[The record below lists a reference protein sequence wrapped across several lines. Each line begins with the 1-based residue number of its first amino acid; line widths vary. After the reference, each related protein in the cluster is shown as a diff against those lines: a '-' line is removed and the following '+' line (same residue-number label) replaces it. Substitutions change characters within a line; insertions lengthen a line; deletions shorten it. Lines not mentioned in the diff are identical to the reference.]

1 MAYLINRNPPGR
13 IECLHNLCKFIS
25 SKYNIGEQ
33 FNMKDIKYNPEEDNI
48 LNHCNLLNSN
58 SLLNIKYCPYKDNPL
73 NTSGCS
79 LTNGVND
86 DTTKSKE
93 ISNTVNALDS
103 LGFLYR
109 RKRNIEITHQGLLFA
124 KTEYNSAD
132 MLQIIRKAV
141 SGYGMF
147 IGFLAQIKL
156 LGKTSFDTNE
166 ITLGYPN
173 SNEKILYE
181 GNSIIISGG
190 SESDSNTRTKS
201 CLLAWGISCGFFIPE
216 NLDNDSYDAD
226 TLYQEVT
233 RNYTLAKKRNLRKY
247 KITNFPD
254 YLFNGNHI
262 VTKPL
267 DYNNLTKNTGALR
280 ENNQAKIR
288 ELTLKVEPKIKNR
301 RYAIIY
307 ALNKAYLEK
316 TTLDFDTLIDFLNNY
331 PDLFIVNQ
339 ESFDDV
345 MYSELNIAFM
355 VGTPFSIGINNELN
369 PLVGVDMSEVNL
381 GAPDDLI
388 KVMNKFNI

>member
-33 FNMKDIKYNPEEDNI
+33 FNMKDIKYNPQEDNI
-48 LNHCNLLNSN
+48 LNHCNLLKSN

-124 KTEYNSAD
+124 KTEYNSIE

-156 LGKTSFDTNE
+156 LGKNSFDTNE

-226 TLYQEVT
+226 TIYQEVT

-339 ESFDDV
+339 ESFEDV

-355 VGTPFSIGINNELN
+355 VGTPFSIGINNELT

-381 GAPDDLI
+381 GAPGDLI
-388 KVMNKFNI
+388 NVMNKFNI

>member
-13 IECLHNLCKFIS
+13 IECLHNLCEFIS

-33 FNMKDIKYNPEEDNI
+33 FNMKDIKYNPQENNI
-48 LNHCNLLNSN
+48 LNNCNLLKSN

-124 KTEYNSAD
+124 KTEYNSIE

-156 LGKTSFDTNE
+156 LGKNSFDTNE

-226 TLYQEVT
+226 TIYQEVT

-247 KITNFPD
+247 KIKNFPD

-288 ELTLKVEPKIKNR
+288 ELTLTVEPKIKNR

-355 VGTPFSIGINNELN
+355 VGTPFSIGIDNELK
-369 PLVGVDMSEVNL
+369 PLVGVAMSEVNL
-381 GAPDDLI
+381 GAPDVLI
-388 KVMNKFNI
+388 NVMNKFNI

>member
-48 LNHCNLLNSN
+48 LNHCNLLKSN

-109 RKRNIEITHQGLLFA
+109 RNRNIEITHQGLLFA
-124 KTEYNSAD
+124 KTEYNTVD

-226 TLYQEVT
+226 TIYQEVT

-307 ALNKAYLEK
+307 ALNKAYLAK

-345 MYSELNIAFM
+345 MYSELNIAFI
-355 VGTPFSIGINNELN
+355 VGTPFSIGINNELK

-388 KVMNKFNI
+388 NIMNKFNI

>member
-33 FNMKDIKYNPEEDNI
+33 FNMKDIKYNPLEDNI
-48 LNHCNLLNSN
+48 LNHCGLLNSN

-103 LGFLYR
+103 LGFLHR

-124 KTEYNSAD
+124 KTEYNSIE
-132 MLQIIRKAV
+132 MLKIIRKAV

-156 LGKTSFDTNE
+156 LSKKSFDTNE
-166 ITLGYPN
+166 IPLGYPN

-216 NLDNDSYDAD
+216 NLDNDSYNAD

-233 RNYTLAKKRNLRKY
+233 RSYTLAKKRNLRKY

-301 RYAIIY
+301 RYAIIC

-331 PDLFIVNQ
+331 PELFIVNQ
-339 ESFDDV
+339 ESFEDV

-355 VGTPFSIGINNELN
+355 VGTPFSIVTNNELK
-369 PLVGVDMSEVNL
+369 PLVGVDMSKVNL

-388 KVMNKFNI
+388 NVMNKFII

>member
-13 IECLHNLCKFIS
+13 LECLHNLIKFIS
-25 SKYNIGEQ
+25 NKYNIGEQ
-33 FNMKDIKYNPEEDNI
+33 FNMKDIKYDPAEDNI
-48 LNHCNLLNSN
+48 LNHCNLLKSN
-58 SLLNIKYCPYKDNPL
+58 NLLNIKYCPYKDNPL

-93 ISNTVNALDS
+93 ISNTVNALDA

-109 RKRNIEITHQGLLFA
+109 KKRNIELTTEGLLFS
-124 KTEYNSAD
+124 KTDFNSIE
-132 MLQIIRKAV
+132 MLNIIRKAV

-156 LGKTSFDTNE
+156 VERTNFDTNE
-166 ITLGYPN
+166 IILGYPK
-173 SNEKILYE
+173 SDEKIYYE

-201 CLLAWGISCGFFIPE
+201 CLLAWGVSCGFFIPE
-216 NLDNDSYDAD
+216 NLDNINYDSN
-226 TLYQEVT
+226 TLYQKVT
-233 RNYTLAKKRNLRKY
+233 RDYTLAKKRNLRKY
-247 KITNFPD
+247 KVINFPTN
-254 YLFNGNHI
+254 LFEGNHI

-307 ALNKAYLEK
+307 ALNMAFLAK
-316 TTLDFDTLIDFLNNY
+316 TSLDFDSLINFLNDY
-331 PDLFIVNQ
+331 PELFIVNQ
-339 ESFDDV
+339 DSFEDI

-355 VGTPFSIGINNELN
+355 VGTPFEVIENNKLK
-369 PLVGVDMSEVNL
+369 PLVGVDMDEVNI
-381 GAPDDLI
+381 GAPSSLI
-388 KVMNKFNI
+388 NIMNKFKI

>member
-33 FNMKDIKYNPEEDNI
+33 FNMKDIKYNPQENNI
-48 LNHCNLLNSN
+48 LNHCNLLKSN
-58 SLLNIKYCPYKDNPL
+58 SFLNIKYCPYKDNPL

-124 KTEYNSAD
+124 KTEYNSIE

-156 LGKTSFDTNE
+156 LGKNSFDTNE

-181 GNSIIISGG
+181 GNSIIISSG

-226 TLYQEVT
+226 TIYQEVT

-247 KITNFPD
+247 KIKNFPD

-316 TTLDFDTLIDFLNNY
+316 TTLDFDSLIDFLNNY

-355 VGTPFSIGINNELN
+355 VGTPFSIGIDNELK

-381 GAPDDLI
+381 GAPADLI
-388 KVMNKFNI
+388 NVMNKFNI

>member
-33 FNMKDIKYNPEEDNI
+33 FNMKDIKYNPQENNI
-48 LNHCNLLNSN
+48 LNHCNLLKSN

-124 KTEYNSAD
+124 KTEYNSIE

-156 LGKTSFDTNE
+156 LGKNSFDTNE

-181 GNSIIISGG
+181 GNSIIISSG

-226 TLYQEVT
+226 TIYQEVT

-247 KITNFPD
+247 KIKNFPD

-316 TTLDFDTLIDFLNNY
+316 TTLDFDSLIDFLNNY

-355 VGTPFSIGINNELN
+355 VGTPFSIGIDNELK

-381 GAPDDLI
+381 GAPADLI
-388 KVMNKFNI
+388 NVMNKFNI

>member
-13 IECLHNLCKFIS
+13 IECLHNLCKFIG

-33 FNMKDIKYNPEEDNI
+33 FNMKDIKYNPQEYNI
-48 LNHCNLLNSN
+48 LNHCNLLKSN
-58 SLLNIKYCPYKDNPL
+58 NLLNIKYCPYKDNPL

-79 LTNGVND
+79 LTNGIND

-109 RKRNIEITHQGLLFA
+109 RKRNVEITHQGLLFA
-124 KTEYNSAD
+124 KTEYNSIE

-156 LGKTSFDTNE
+156 LGKNSFDTNE

-173 SNEKILYE
+173 SNEKIFYE
-181 GNSIIISGG
+181 GNSIIISSG

-216 NLDNDSYDAD
+216 NLDNDSYDAG
-226 TLYQEVT
+226 TIYQEVT

-247 KITNFPD
+247 KIKNFPD
-254 YLFNGNHI
+254 YLFNGDHI

-288 ELTLKVEPKIKNR
+288 ELTLKFEPKIKNR

-307 ALNKAYLEK
+307 ALNKAFLEK

-355 VGTPFSIGINNELN
+355 VGTPFSIGINNSLK
-369 PLVGVDMSEVNL
+369 PLVGVDMSEVNF
-381 GAPDDLI
+381 GAPVDLI
-388 KVMNKFNI
+388 NVMNKFNI

>member
-124 KTEYNSAD
+124 KTEYNSVD

>member
-13 IECLHNLCKFIS
+13 IECLHNLSKFIS

-33 FNMKDIKYNPEEDNI
+33 FNMKDIKYNPQENNI
-48 LNHCNLLNSN
+48 LNHCNLLKSN

-109 RKRNIEITHQGLLFA
+109 RKRNIEITDQGLLFA
-124 KTEYNSAD
+124 KTEYNSIE

-156 LGKTSFDTNE
+156 LGKNSFDTNE

-226 TLYQEVT
+226 TIYQEVT

-247 KITNFPD
+247 KIKNFPD

-316 TTLDFDTLIDFLNNY
+316 TKLDFDTLIDFLNNY

-355 VGTPFSIGINNELN
+355 VGTPFSIGIDSELK

-388 KVMNKFNI
+388 NVMNKFKI

>member
-33 FNMKDIKYNPEEDNI
+33 FNMKDIKYNAQEDNI
-48 LNHCNLLNSN
+48 LNHCNLLKSN

-124 KTEYNSAD
+124 KTEYNSIE

-156 LGKTSFDTNE
+156 LGKNSFDTNE

-226 TLYQEVT
+226 TIYQEVT

-339 ESFDDV
+339 ESFEDV

-355 VGTPFSIGINNELN
+355 VGTPFSIGINNELK

-388 KVMNKFNI
+388 NVMNKFNI

>member
-1 MAYLINRNPPGR
+1 
-13 IECLHNLCKFIS
+13 
-25 SKYNIGEQ
+25 
-33 FNMKDIKYNPEEDNI
+33 MKDIKYDSSEDNI
-48 LNHCNLLNSN
+48 LNHCSLLKSN

-93 ISNTVNALDS
+93 ISNTVNALDA
-103 LGFLYR
+103 LGFLLR
-109 RKRNIEITHQGLLFA
+109 RKRNIQITHQGLLFA
-124 KTEYNSAD
+124 KTEYNSIE
-132 MLQIIRKAV
+132 MLKIIRNAV

-156 LGKTSFDTNE
+156 LGKNSFDTNE

-181 GNSIIISGG
+181 GNTIIISGG

-216 NLDNDSYDAD
+216 NLDDDSYNAD
-226 TLYQEVT
+226 TSYQVVT
-233 RNYTLAKKRNLRKY
+233 RTYTLAKKRNLRKY
-247 KITNFPD
+247 KVTNFPD
-254 YLFNGNHI
+254 HLFTGNHI
-262 VTKPL
+262 VKKPL

-316 TTLDFDTLIDFLNNY
+316 STLDFDSLINFLNDY
-331 PDLFIVNQ
+331 PELFIVNQ
-339 ESFDDV
+339 ETFEDV

-355 VGTPFSIGINNELN
+355 VGTPFSVSDNNELK
-369 PLVGVDMSEVNL
+369 PLVGVDMVEVSL
-381 GAPDDLI
+381 GAPIGLI
-388 KVMNKFNI
+388 NAMKKFNI